1 MVDLKRN
8 GTIDFWKFIFSLWI
22 VLNHITVYK
31 GYLSMAIGGSVCVEF
46 FFLVSGYL
54 MANSMER
61 TRATDIEL
69 GKRTASFL
77 FKKIKHIYPYFLFT
91 WIFSF
96 IVTHWVNHT
105 PVAEILENLLES
117 PYQLMLLQMAVSRSL
132 GHSVWVSWYISA
144 MIIAMLILYPLRFK
158 WKDSFDYI
166 VGPVLGLCMVGYT
179 YNSFSR
185 IPVIDHYESQ
195 FLIYSGVI
203 RAIAEIALGCTCFSI
218 CEHLKKV
225 SFGGGGK
232 ILLAII
238 EFGGYIGV
246 LLGTNKWSNSNKDLI
261 WLLIF
266 MISITISFSQKSLL
280 SKWFNNKLFYYL
292 GKFSLPLYL
301 VHLEVLLRWKFDF
314 GWTEN
319 QNFLMYII
327 AIIIISVLCLWI
339 GELWNKKS
347 SAFWKWCQRWI
358 LEI

>member
-1 MVDLKRN
+1 M
-8 GTIDFWKFIFSLWI
+8 
-22 VLNHITVYK
+22 
-31 GYLSMAIGGSVCVEF
+31 
-46 FFLVSGYL
+46 
-54 MANSMER
+54 
-61 TRATDIEL
+61 
-69 GKRTASFL
+69 
-77 FKKIKHIYPYFLFT
+77 
-91 WIFSF
+91 
-96 IVTHWVNHT
+96 
-105 PVAEILENLLES
+105 
-117 PYQLMLLQMAVSRSL
+117 
-132 GHSVWVSWYISA
+132 
-144 MIIAMLILYPLRFK
+144 
-158 WKDSFDYI
+158 
-166 VGPVLGLCMVGYT
+166 
-179 YNSFSR
+179 
-185 IPVIDHYESQ
+185 
-195 FLIYSGVI
+195 
-203 RAIAEIALGCTCFSI
+203 
-218 CEHLKKV
+218 
-225 SFGGGGK
+225 GGGK